1 MKMRQSLF
9 KNFPFV
15 ISAILA
21 TASVAH
27 ADDAP
32 GTVRYTV
39 QKGDT
44 CAKLA
49 LRVYKDPRGVELI
62 HTANPGLGPLP
73 HNLVPGTVL
82 VFPPKA
88 DKDGPDARL
97 AAFRNQ
103 VIVQVPDSRP
113 AKKED
118 ALFRGNK
125 VATATNSSADVR
137 FKDDS
142 RLGLGEE
149 TLVVILGGTENKF
162 AHAVPDTTLVF
173 GTLRARLG
181 AAAKPQ
187 SVSTEAAKISVAGE
201 TQVKVDAAKTAIVS
215 NYRGKASVTAQKK
228 TVAIPENY
236 GSKAEKGKAPTT
248 PNPLP
253 PVPTFVHSP
262 PSLVLAPTING
273 APSGLLTAALAK
285 EATPLVHHV
294 QVARDAAFTDL
305 AADVKVPAG
314 TESFAI
320 PVAEIGDVYV
330 RASAIDSEGF
340 EGAFQ
345 PAKTV
350 SVVPVDESKGAFGQR
365 QVRVPGAFCS
375 VDGGPTVPG
384 DKVPAVDASKKHVVR
399 CGKASDGS
407 DGVPLVLEALPA
419 QPFRVDV
426 LSMTSASPAAGQWA
440 QIKLTALDGAPI
452 PGRSLHVAPSDPAV
466 RLGRVE
472 GQGEGVYALYVD
484 ASAAKSS
491 YTLAIALGDEAP
503 MQTGPIAPPAPKP
516 AAPTAGPTRDSAIYG
531 ELGVGLD
538 THVTA
543 RFFGGLGYL
552 VPVGAKNT
560 LSAGARVGVDAST
573 GSKDAGVLFNNAPVT
588 VTAHEELALAFPF
601 ALRFG
606 DKNSAVVPYISAAPT
621 VAFQTSR
628 FSSSAG
634 PTKGNAILAG
644 GEGAFGVALGAG
656 PGTFFGEVGF
666 RAQTDVNHEVGVIV
680 PRAGFLSLGYRLGR

>member
-1 MKMRQSLF
+1 MRQSLF
-9 KNFPFV
+9 QTFPFLV
-15 ISAILA
+15 SALV
-21 TASVAH
+21 TTSSVAH
-27 ADDAP
+27 ADDTPA

-49 LRVYKDPRGVELI
+49 LRVYKDPRGVDLI
-62 HTANPGLGPLP
+62 HEANPGLGPLP

-82 VFPPKA
+82 LFPPKA
-88 DKDGPDARL
+88 DKSGPDARL
-97 AAFRNQ
+97 TAFRNQ

-118 ALFRGNK
+118 PLFRGNK

-149 TLVVILGGTENKF
+149 TLVVILGGSENKF

-248 PNPLP
+248 PKPLP
-253 PVPTFVHSP
+253 AVPTFLHSP

-273 APSGLLTAALAK
+273 APSGLVSASIAK
-285 EATPLVHHV
+285 ESTPLAHHV

-305 AADVKVPAG
+305 VADVKVPAG

-320 PVAEIGDVYV
+320 PVTETGDVYV
-330 RASAIDSEGF
+330 RSSAVDNEGF

-345 PAKTV
+345 PAKAVTV
-350 SVVPVDESKGAFGQR
+350 VAVDEPKAAFGQR

-375 VDGGPTVPG
+375 VDGGPIVAG
-384 DKVPAVDASKKHVVR
+384 DSVAPVDANKRHVVR
-399 CGKASDGS
+399 CGKSSDGS
-407 DGVPLVLEALPA
+407 DAVPLVLEALPP
-419 QPFRVDV
+419 QPFRVEV
-426 LSMTSASPAAGQWA
+426 LTTAAATPASGQWV
-440 QIKLTALDGAPI
+440 QLRLTAPDGAAI
-452 PGRSLHVAPSDPAV
+452 AGRSLRIAPSDPAV
-466 RLGRVE
+466 RLGRVD
-472 GQGEGVYALYVD
+472 GQGAGVYAVYVD
-484 ASAAKSS
+484 ATAAKSP

-503 MQTGPIAPPAPKP
+503 MQTAPIAPPAPTAPP
-516 AAPTAGPTRDSAIYG
+516 ASASGPRRDPTIYG
-531 ELGVGLD
+531 ELGLGLD
-538 THVTA
+538 THVSVRA
-543 RFFGGLGYL
+543 FGGLGYL
-552 VPVGAKNT
+552 IPVGAKNT
-560 LSAGARVGVDAST
+560 FSAGARIGVDGST
-573 GSKDAGVLFNNAPVT
+573 ASKDAGILLNNAPVT
-588 VTAHEELALAFPF
+588 VTGHEELALTFPF

-606 DKNSAVVPYISAAPT
+606 DARSAVVPYVSVAPT

-628 FSSSAG
+628 FQTSAG
-634 PTKGNAILAG
+634 QTKGNAILAG
-644 GEGAFGVALGAG
+644 GEGAFGLALGAG

-666 RAQTDVNHEVGVIV
+666 RAQADVNHEVGVVV
-680 PRAGFLSLGYRLGR
+680 PRAGFLTLGYRLGR